1 MMFNLKQ
8 ILEAVKGE
16 GYNLFDDVKIN
27 RIVTDSRKI
36 DKGDCFVALIG
47 EKFDGHDFL
56 EEVYNK
62 GASLA
67 IVSKLNTKI
76 SIPQI
81 LVSDT
86 LKAYKDIAL
95 SHRKKFDIPVIAVT
109 GSSGKTSTKEM
120 ISSTLAEKFIVHK
133 TQKNFNNEIGLP
145 FTVLQLDESHEVAV
159 LEMGMNHFGEIES
172 LAYVARPHIAVITN
186 IGTAHI
192 ENLGS
197 RENILK
203 AKMEIVSYFENNDIL
218 IVNGDNDLL
227 SKVESD
233 KYKVIKFAI
242 ENEADYRA
250 YDVVDLKEEGI
261 EFKCK
266 VRNKEK
272 LFKVNTPGMHNVY
285 NALAA
290 IAVADILGLNYKEMF
305 DGILN
310 FNPGNM
316 RMNIVEKNG
325 VKFIVDCYNAN
336 PESMKVAIDVLNKF
350 EGRKIAVLGDMFELG
365 DYAEK
370 FHREVGK
377 YLIDKIDVL
386 IAVGDYSKYY
396 FDEAKDSIEAYYFDN
411 KIDAL
416 EYLKNFIKD
425 GDVLL
430 FKASRGMKLEEI
442 LDSLI
447 EQRK

>member
-1 MMFNLKQ
+1 MFNVKQ
-8 ILEAVKGE
+8 ILEAIDGE
-16 GYNLFDDVKIN
+16 GYNLFDEIKIN

-36 DKGDCFVALIG
+36 EKGDCFVALIG

-56 EEVYNK
+56 EDVYVN

-67 IVSKLNTKI
+67 IVSKLNTNIK
-76 SIPQI
+76 IPQI

-95 SHRKKFDIPVIAVT
+95 SYRKRFDIPVVAVT

-120 ISSTLAEKFIVHK
+120 IAAVLAKKFNVHK

-145 FTVLQLDESHEVAV
+145 YTVLQLDKSHEVAV

-172 LAYVARPHIAVITN
+172 LAYVARPQIAVITN

-203 AKMEIVSYFENNDIL
+203 AKMEIITYFTNSDVL

-227 SKVESD
+227 SKVKSD
-233 KYKVIKFAI
+233 RYKVIKFAI

-250 YDVVDLKEEGI
+250 YDVIDLYEEGI

-266 VRNKEK
+266 IRNEEK
-272 LFKVNTPGMHNVY
+272 TFKTNTPGIHNVY

-290 IAVADILGLNYKEMF
+290 IAVADVLGLNYQEML

-310 FNPGNM
+310 FNPGSM
-316 RMNIVEKNG
+316 RMNIVDKNG

-336 PESMKVAIDVLNKF
+336 PDSMKVALDVLNKF
-350 EGRKIAVLGDMFELG
+350 DGRKIAILGDMFELG
-365 DYAEK
+365 DFSEK

-377 YLIDKIDVL
+377 YLIEKSDVL
-386 IAVGDYSKYY
+386 IAVGEYAKYY
-396 FDEAKDSIEAYYFDN
+396 FEEAKEKIETYYFNN
-411 KIDAL
+411 KLEAL
-416 EYLKNFIKD
+416 DHLKNYIKN

-442 LDSLI
+442 SDSLI

>member
-1 MMFNLKQ
+1 MFNLKQ
-8 ILEAVKGE
+8 ILEAVDGE
-16 GYNLFDDVKIN
+16 GYNLVDDIKIN

-36 DKGDCFVALIG
+36 EDGDCFVALIG

-56 EEVYNK
+56 EDVYDK

-67 IVSKLNTKI
+67 VVSKLNTNAK
-76 SIPQI
+76 IPQI
-81 LVSDT
+81 LVKDT

-95 SHRKKFDIPVIAVT
+95 SYRKRFDIPVIAVT

-120 ISSTLAEKFIVHK
+120 IASTLAEKFNVHK

-145 FTVLQLDESHEVAV
+145 FTVLQLDKSHEVAV

-203 AKMEIVSYFENNDIL
+203 AKMEIVSYFTNNDIL

-242 ENEADYRA
+242 ENEADYKA
-250 YDVVDLKEEGI
+250 YDIVDLHEEGI
-261 EFKCK
+261 EFKCIVK
-266 VRNKEK
+266 NEERV
-272 LFKVNTPGMHNVY
+272 FKTNAPGIHNVY

-290 IAVADILGLNYKEMF
+290 IATSDILGLNYKEMY

-310 FNPGNM
+310 FNAGNM
-316 RMNIVEKNG
+316 RMNIVDKNG

-336 PESMKVAIDVLNKF
+336 PDSMKVAIDVLKKF
-350 EGRKIAVLGDMFELG
+350 DGRKIAVLGDMFELG
-365 DYAEK
+365 DYTEK
-370 FHREVGK
+370 FHREIGK
-377 YLIDKIDVL
+377 YLINKSDVL

-396 FDEAKDSIEAYYFDN
+396 FDEAKNNIEAHYFNN

-416 EYLKNFIKD
+416 NYLKNYVTN

-430 FKASRGMKLEEI
+430 FKASRGMKLEEVS
-442 LDSLI
+442 DSLM